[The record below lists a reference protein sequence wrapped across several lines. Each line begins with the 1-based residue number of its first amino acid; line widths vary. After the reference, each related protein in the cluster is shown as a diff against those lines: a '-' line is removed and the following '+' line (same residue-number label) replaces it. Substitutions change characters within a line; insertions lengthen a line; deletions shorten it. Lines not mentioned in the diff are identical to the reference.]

1 MRKVTHTSGMLSLL
15 RSDVY
20 KYPALIPAISWKA
33 TSDPGLVSNI
43 AFTNGQLSWT
53 GAEGMRYAV
62 YAVPENAAQTTAC
75 RDARYLLG
83 LSYSTNYS
91 IPTIYRTGYTYAVS
105 IVDRYGNEYAPLFM
119 GATAGTSEAVTLN
132 TPINNGT
139 AIGNYE
145 FTWSSVADASYYI
158 DIARDDLFTD
168 LILSRETTGT
178 SFPSSYLPDLEK
190 GTYYWRIRTRK
201 ANCSDGISAVYAFQ
215 SGPFEIESPTLSLIH
230 ISEPTRPY

>member
-1 MRKVTHTSGMLSLL
+1 
-15 RSDVY
+15 
-20 KYPALIPAISWKA
+20 
-33 TSDPGLVSNI
+33 
-43 AFTNGQLSWT
+43 
-53 GAEGMRYAV
+53 MRYAV

-168 LILSRETTGT
+168 LILAGNYRY
-178 SFPSSYLPDLEK
+178 F
-190 GTYYWRIRTRK
+190 
-201 ANCSDGISAVYAFQ
+201 F
-215 SGPFEIESPTLSLIH
+215 PFELSARLGKRDLLLADSYTKSQLFGRYLCRICIPVRSVRNR
-230 ISEPTRPY
+230 ISDQRSHRSVRHAFYHLDRISRRYGIPTRNKQIRRLPLYG

>member
-1 MRKVTHTSGMLSLL
+1 
-15 RSDVY
+15 
-20 KYPALIPAISWKA
+20 
-33 TSDPGLVSNI
+33 
-43 AFTNGQLSWT
+43 
-53 GAEGMRYAV
+53 MRYAV

-83 LSYSTNYS
+83 LSYSTDYS

-119 GATAGTSEAVTLN
+119 GATAGTNEAVTLN
-132 TPINNGT
+132 TPVNNGT

-190 GTYYWRIRTRK
+190 GTYTGGFVHEKPTVRT
-201 ANCSDGISAVYAFQ
+201 ASLPYMHS
-215 SGPFEIESPTLSLIH
+215 SPVRSK
-230 ISEPTRPY
+230 